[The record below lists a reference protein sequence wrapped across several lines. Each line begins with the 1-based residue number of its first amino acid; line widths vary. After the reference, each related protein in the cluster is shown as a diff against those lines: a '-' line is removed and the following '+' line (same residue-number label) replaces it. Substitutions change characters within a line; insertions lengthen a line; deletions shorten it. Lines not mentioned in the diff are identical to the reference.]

1 MHKYVLKRLIML
13 IPVILGVS
21 FIVFFILS
29 LTPGDPAAII
39 IGEKATEDTINALRN
54 ELGLNDPVVIQYVRY
69 MVNMVKG
76 DLGTSYV
83 TGRNVFNEVIS
94 AFPATLKLTFW
105 ATVIAVFIGIPIG
118 VVSATKQYTLVDNI
132 SMVVALLGVSMPG
145 FWLGLMLILLF
156 SLRLGWLPS
165 GGAET
170 ALSVIMP
177 AFTLGVASAAT
188 IARMTRSSM
197 LEVIRQDYIRTAK
210 AKGVNKHV
218 IVRKHALKNALIPV
232 VTIVGIQFG
241 DMLGGA
247 VLAETVFAWPGLGR
261 MLVDSIKNKDI
272 PMVMGCMML
281 ATVSFSVVNLL
292 VDIIYAF
299 LDPRIK
305 AEYK

>member
-1 MHKYVLKRLIML
+1 MHKYILKRLIML

-39 IGEKATEDTINALRN
+39 IGEKATADTISALRN
-54 ELGLNDPVVIQYVRY
+54 ELGLNDPIVVQYARY
-69 MVNMVKG
+69 MFNMVRG

-118 VVSATKQYTLVDNI
+118 VVSATKQYTLMDNL

-210 AKGVNKHV
+210 AKGVNKRV
-218 IVRKHALKNALIPV
+218 VVRKHALKNALIPV